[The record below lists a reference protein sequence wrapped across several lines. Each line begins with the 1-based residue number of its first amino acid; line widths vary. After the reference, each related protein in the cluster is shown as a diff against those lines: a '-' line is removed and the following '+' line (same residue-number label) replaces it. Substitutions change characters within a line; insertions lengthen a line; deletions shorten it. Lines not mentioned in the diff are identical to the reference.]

1 MKTCSCS
8 PSVSDSLQ
16 PMDCNMRG
24 SSVHGTFQSRILEL
38 PFPTPRDLSNPG
50 IQAMSL
56 ESPAL
61 AGGFF
66 FYHSATWETQWSE
79 CTMPKCYIL
88 QVFTVH
94 KCSTFCVFV
103 KNSKKCDMENG
114 IRLICLYM
122 QNHVYSSNS
131 FFQSFT

>member
-1 MKTCSCS
+1 MCLTLCSLWTVTCEAPLSMELFSQEYWSCRFL
-8 PSVSDSLQ
+8 LQ
-16 PMDCNMRG
+16 G
-24 SSVHGTFQSRILEL
+24 I
-38 PFPTPRDLSNPG
+38 FPTQGSKPCLLSLLHW
-50 IQAMSL
+50 QVD
-56 ESPAL
+56 
-61 AGGFF
+61 F

>member
-1 MKTCSCS
+1 ML
-8 PSVSDSLQ
+8 SVSDSLQ

-24 SSVHGTFQSRILEL
+24 SSVHENFQSRILVL

-50 IQAMSL
+50 IKAMSL

-66 FYHSATWETQWSE
+66 FYHSATWETQCNE
-79 CTMPKCYIL
+79 CTMPKYYIL
-88 QVFTVH
+88 QVFTIH
-94 KCSTFCVFV
+94 ECSTFCVFV
-103 KNSKKCDMENG
+103 KNSNWCDMENE
-114 IRLICLYM
+114 ILLICLYM
-122 QNHVYSSNS
+122 QNHVYSSKS